1 VTLQRLG
8 PSDAAVLETF
18 VVPRYLTLFGEAAL
32 DMFLSSG
39 AAAVVHLGCRTGYP
53 DELIADRLTSGS
65 IMGLDP
71 SPPAIDLARTKGAL
85 IPSVSTDYEVLL
97 GYPTD
102 LMSQSFTHGIS
113 LHPSVVLEDRQA
125 LIAEMARLI
134 LPQGQVLLSMPMR
147 GSFQEIIDL
156 LREYS
161 LKFDLGDMGK
171 ATEIASVAR
180 PTVEA
185 LTEELQ
191 SAGFEEIDVDLRPVS
206 LAFQSGRDL
215 MEDPIMR
222 LLVLPEIWAT
232 LGVPDIASPMAY
244 VEEAINRYWSEEAFE
259 LTVNVGCASGR
270 RSDQG

>member
-39 AAAVVHLGCRTGYP
+39 TAAIVHLGCRTGYP
-53 DELIADRLTSGS
+53 DELLADRLSAGS

-85 IPSVSTDYEVLL
+85 IPSVSTDYEVFA
-97 GYPTD
+97 GYPTK
-102 LMSQSFTHGIS
+102 LAAHSFTHGIS
-113 LHPSVVLEDRQA
+113 LHPSIVLEDRQA
-125 LIAEMARLI
+125 LMVEMARLI
-134 LPQGQVLLSMPMR
+134 VPKGQVLLSMPMR

-161 LKFDLGDMGK
+161 LKYDLGDIGR
-171 ATEIASVAR
+171 ATEVASLAR
-180 PTVEA
+180 PTVEG
-185 LTEELQ
+185 LTHELQ
-191 SAGFEEIDVDLRPVS
+191 LEGFDEVDVDLRPVS
-206 LAFQSGRDL
+206 LTFQSGRDL

-232 LGVPDIASPMAY
+232 LEIPDIASPMAY

-270 RSDQG
+270 RVD

>member
-1 VTLQRLG
+1 MTPQRLG

-39 AAAVVHLGCRTGYP
+39 AAAVVHIGCRTGYP
-53 DELIADRLTSGS
+53 DELIADRLRSGS
-65 IMGLDP
+65 ITGLDP
-71 SPPAIDLARTKGAL
+71 SSSAIDLARTKSSL
-85 IPSVSTDYEVLL
+85 IRIPTDYDVLT
-97 GYPTD
+97 GFPTR
-102 LMSQSFTHGIS
+102 LAPRSFTHGIS
-113 LHPSVVLEDRQA
+113 LHPSVVAPDRRA
-125 LIAEMARLI
+125 LAAEMARLI
-134 LPQGQVLLSMPMR
+134 MPDGQVLLSMPMR

-156 LREYS
+156 LREYA
-161 LKFDLGDMGK
+161 LKFDLVDIGK
-171 ATEIASVAR
+171 ATESASLAR
-180 PTVEA
+180 PTVEG

-191 SAGFEEIDVDLRPVS
+191 AAGFSEVDIDLRPVS

-232 LGVPDIASPMAY
+232 LGIPDIASPMAY

-270 RSDQG
+270 RAS

>member
-1 VTLQRLG
+1 MTLQKLG

-18 VVPRYLTLFGEAAL
+18 VVPRYLTLFGEAVL
-32 DMFLSSG
+32 DMFLSSD

-53 DELIADRLTSGS
+53 DELIADRLASGS
-65 IMGLDP
+65 IVGFDP

-85 IPSVSTDYEVLL
+85 IPSVSTDYEVFS
-97 GYPTD
+97 GYPTR
-102 LMSQSFTHGIS
+102 LAPRSFTHGIS
-113 LHPSVVLEDRQA
+113 LHPPIVREDRQA
-125 LIAEMARLI
+125 LVTEMARLI
-134 LPQGQVLLSMPMR
+134 VPRGQVLLSMPMR

-161 LKFDLGDMGK
+161 LKYDLAEIGK
-171 ATEIASVAR
+171 ATEGASLAR
-180 PTVEA
+180 PTVEG

-191 SAGFEEIDVDLRPVS
+191 EAGFDDVDIDLRPVS

-222 LLVLPEIWAT
+222 LLVLPEIWTT
-232 LGVPDIASPMAY
+232 LGVPDLASAMAY

-270 RSDQG
+270 RAD

>member
-18 VVPRYLTLFGEAAL
+18 VVPRYLTLFGEAAM

-85 IPSVSTDYEVLL
+85 IPSVSTDYEVFT
-97 GYPTD
+97 GYPTQ
-102 LMSQSFTHGIS
+102 LEERTFTHGIS
-113 LHPSVVLEDRQA
+113 LHPSIVLDDRRA
-125 LIAEMARLI
+125 LMNEMARLI

-161 LKFDLGDMGK
+161 LKYDLGDIGK
-171 ATEIASVAR
+171 ATEFASLAR
-180 PTVEA
+180 PTVEG
-185 LTEELQ
+185 LIGELQ
-191 SAGFEEIDVDLRPVS
+191 AAGFEEIDVDLRPMS
-206 LAFQSGRDL
+206 LTFQSGRDL

-232 LGVPDIASPMAY
+232 LGIPDIASPMAY
-244 VEEAINRYWSEEAFE
+244 VEEAINKYWSEESFE

-270 RSDQG
+270 RAA

>member
-1 VTLQRLG
+1 VTLRRLG

-18 VVPRYLTLFGEAAL
+18 VVPRYLTLFGHAAL
-32 DMFLSSG
+32 EMFLSSES
-39 AAAVVHLGCRTGYP
+39 AAVVHLGCRTGYP

-65 IMGLDP
+65 IVGLDP

-85 IPSVSTDYEVLL
+85 IPSVSTDYEVFG

-102 LMSQSFTHGIS
+102 LQASSFTHGLS

-125 LIAEMARLI
+125 LVAEMARL
-134 LPQGQVLLSMPMR
+134 LVPEGQVLLSLPMR

-156 LREYS
+156 LREYA
-161 LKFDLGDMGK
+161 LKYDLGDIGK
-171 ATEIASVAR
+171 ATEIASLAR

-185 LTEELQ
+185 LTDELQ
-191 SAGFEEIDVDLRPVS
+191 VAGFTEVDIDLRPVS
-206 LAFQSGRDL
+206 LSFQSGRDL

-232 LGVPDIASPMAY
+232 LGIPDIASPMAY

-259 LTVNVGCASGR
+259 LTVNVGCVSGR
-270 RSDQG
+270 RLA